1 MAEDKISS
9 QINLDLTA
17 NAAPAISEIQK
28 VARALEALDRQQQAS
43 IRSRN
48 TASAAKSN
56 LDNLIKNEELALKRS
71 EELRATNSEN
81 VKASSAAI
89 RAADEIVA
97 DTTRRIATSAKTL
110 KEQLGAV
117 YKETDLGGGKTRR
130 DLVRGVPDQL
140 REAVGLRDI
149 DIDAA
154 TKNVGTLKKL
164 SEAAGKLLE
173 GFDQILKPRGD
184 AMEALTGLKTALSA
198 KRDTGWS
205 DDYSGTSEKGGKA
218 APVRSTEKGEL
229 QPWDPSRFTPEYI
242 DKLARLRSEG
252 VAEKPRAGE
261 KGRADV
267 EGEFRSRAELA
278 LKPLDLTKGIN
289 TTSINERAGAI
300 NALLS
305 EEKVLLR
312 RQQEAAAKHVDEIG
326 KSTESDEKIARDAK
340 TASDA
345 RKKAAEA
352 SKAEEKAVSESVQPA
367 QENAASA
374 KKIKTA
380 KDKTAESARV
390 EEKAV
395 AETVQPA
402 QDAAASTKNTKSSK
416 AKTAE
421 SAKVEEKASEEVAAS
436 AAVSADATKKTRTS
450 RKKSADASKIEAAT
464 EGASA
469 DQRTEAATKSAK
481 TQKATEA
488 KSAEAAR
495 AEQQA
500 IEALQ
505 RRVRAAATTAA
516 KSRQQSPLEA
526 RGAVLGDVVRRP
538 YGPTRTELGADT
550 AAPKSLNEVA
560 AAANRA
566 ASGLNSVAT
575 AAGPGKFH
583 GPGRVELGAAI
594 PPTGLTPTR
603 TSSRGSLMGQLSG
616 ELKNPELAKSA
627 ANVHKLFRQ
636 VEAANNPKYV
646 QGFNQISQSIF
657 SVGGASLKASSAIQ
671 RMSDS
676 NSGFLGQ
683 LKQVAGMAASYQV
696 LQGIATELG
705 QLIGHLSGGIIS
717 FNSMIERTTVGFTTL
732 FRNQADAS
740 FLLAKSTGE
749 VSVEMSDLSGELDY
763 IKLGYGDV
771 ESAAGGMIENIRQF
785 ANVTPFRFEELAET
799 TLRMRAFGFS
809 LDEVL
814 RKSEGTA
821 TGFAGAVQT
830 VGDAVS
836 ALGGGAPEFR
846 RITYALGQMKQAGRV
861 YQNDMMQLANAG
873 IGGYKYIADALI
885 EQISVKNAEGRQVAK
900 KGYEGLFVELQTNSI
915 EAIRRLTTS
924 GRISGEVA
932 SRAILQGMET
942 DFGGGMAAYSKTFFG
957 ALTTVADSSQ
967 SLVAQA
973 FKPLYDSIRDTTV
986 DLAGALQTKEATD
999 FARKF
1004 AESIKGAVVELT
1016 KLGKTVQK
1024 ITTLIGTDVVK
1035 AIRSMGDQTRQI
1047 GGVSS
1052 SVFKMFGDGLG
1063 VIVDLL
1069 KNDVPRGLILSTLA
1083 MKLFSSAAA
1092 QNPLLALIAVV
1103 IVGLGALRNAYDQN
1117 LLGFRQQ
1124 IDSTSKKWT
1133 PMIQVIQ
1140 DKVIPL
1146 LNSIGS
1152 IVTTVILASFITLF
1166 ELLEPTLQG
1175 VVDVLGAL
1183 VNQFNILGP
1192 IIGIFGSGLVL
1203 ALGGVVIVSAI
1214 TRLRNALMGVVFSLS
1229 GITLE
1234 AAAAKG
1240 MLDKMTVSA
1249 MAANGGVLAPGQKP
1263 GFIASGG
1270 TSGMKMMGGAMVGQ
1284 MALGAI
1290 TPGITENGT
1299 NEVTTAIVSLTN
1311 SIFSAVMAAGMLKM
1325 VFGVGFKEVIVNALA
1340 KVAMSLGL
1348 VTAGATQAATAATI
1362 MQLAFTAWPI
1372 LAAVAIA
1379 GIGIAINDFLNS
1391 QQAKEFKN
1399 YMDQWAGLVAQYDI
1413 TSPEGEKVDV
1423 PTFTD
1428 EESLIANDI
1437 RKKTAWGLDP
1447 FEGQGL
1453 LGTEFLSKSKDET
1466 GKVKKE
1472 WQSVYDKLLMIEKAA
1487 AGMEGWK
1494 LRTRDLVGE
1503 TEKTK
1508 GNVKSIYDL
1517 TGLLIEGNKQLV
1529 GSQERLNFL
1538 LDLAKQK
1545 YKGALDLL
1553 QELANSILNKILNPD
1568 VRINPYTGLEQVGL
1582 ELQEVLAIQQE
1593 MSFAQFEN
1601 ASGTVRSF
1609 DEYRSI
1615 LEAILPLSEK
1625 DFALKEDGTRS
1636 DQISLAAVN
1645 ERLKIEKQRRKELEL
1660 IRKAAEAEYDLS
1672 IEVLK
1677 QYDQSIDPLERAVS
1691 LRNAQLKYQKDIADL
1706 EFTSLENV
1714 VEEAKISSAWNKA
1727 TALTKI
1733 KLRELQKGQ
1742 ELILNEMKRM
1752 FEEYEQDIANIM
1764 ADPRLSEKQKKNAAT
1779 ERLKTLMADLEKNF
1793 GITEAML
1800 TAEIGY
1806 FNDKIDDYIA
1816 TLNMEGKQLNVS
1828 WGGRWAQKL
1837 EAGGFGVIKKYLNDT
1852 LKEIIRLMALI
1863 EAATVASSQTEGEIV
1878 LKNRAWYLAQFR
1890 EKLSQLQVL
1899 GLLPDAALNLQRKIN
1914 QSFANSND
1922 PEFLLM
1928 LRNTI
1933 TGSLGNLFA
1942 AYNNPK
1948 QRPLFFR
1955 ASGGMVAGGS
1965 PYIVG
1970 EKGPELMIPR
1980 TQGLVL
1986 NNSVSS
1992 KLMSMLGGAGSKG
2005 GGNVIINVNN
2015 PTIRSDQD
2023 IRKLADRITRAQVSA
2038 FRTSGGRL
2046 S

>member
-43 IRSRN
+43 VRSRN

-56 LDNLIKNEELALKRS
+56 LDDLIKNEELALKRA
-71 EELRATNSEN
+71 EELRATNSEG

-89 RAADEIVA
+89 RAADDVVA
-97 DTTRRIATSAKTL
+97 NTTRRIAESAKTL
-110 KEQLGAV
+110 KDQLGAV

-130 DLVRGVPDQL
+130 DLVKGVPDQL

-173 GFDQILKPRGD
+173 GFDQVLKPRGD
-184 AMEALTGLKTALSA
+184 AMDALAGLKTALSA

-205 DDYSGTSEKGGKA
+205 DEYSGTSEKGGKA

-261 KGRADV
+261 KSRADI
-267 EGEFRSRAELA
+267 ESEFRSRAELA
-278 LKPLDLTKGIN
+278 LKPLDLSKGVN
-289 TTSINERAGAI
+289 TASINERAGAI
-300 NALLS
+300 NALLG

-312 RQQEAAAKHVDEIG
+312 RQQEATVKQVDEVA
-326 KSTESDEKIARDAK
+326 KSTESEEKIARDAK

-352 SKAEEKAVSESVQPA
+352 SKAEEKAVSE
-367 QENAASA
+367 
-374 KKIKTA
+374 
-380 KDKTAESARV
+380 
-390 EEKAV
+390 
-395 AETVQPA
+395 TVQPA
-402 QDAAASTKNTKSSK
+402 QDAAASTKKTKSSK
-416 AKTAE
+416 ARTAE
-421 SAKVEEKASEEVAAS
+421 SAKTEEKASEDVAAA
-436 AAVSADATKKTRTS
+436 AAVSADATKKTGKS
-450 RKKSADASKIEAAT
+450 RKKSADASKVEAAT

-469 DQRTEAATKSAK
+469 DQRTEAAAKSAK

-488 KSAEAAR
+488 KAAEAAR

-500 IEALQ
+500 IDALQ
-505 RRVRAAATTAA
+505 RRVRAATTTAA

-538 YGPTRTELGADT
+538 YGPTRAELGADT

-560 AAANRA
+560 AAANKA
-566 ASGLNSVAT
+566 AAGLNSVAANT
-575 AAGPGKFH
+575 GKWH
-583 GPGRVELGAAI
+583 GPGRVELGAGM
-594 PPTGLTPTR
+594 PPGLTPTR

-657 SVGGASLKASSAIQ
+657 SIGGASNRAGDAMR

-885 EQISVKNAEGRQVAK
+885 DQITVKNAEGRQVAK

-973 FKPLYDSIRDTTV
+973 FRPLYDSIRDTTV

-999 FARKF
+999 FSRKF
-1004 AESIKGAVVELT
+1004 AESIKGAVAELT

-1035 AIRSMGDQTRQI
+1035 AIRSMGDSTRQI

-1063 VIVDLL
+1063 VIVNLL
-1069 KNDVPRGLILSTLA
+1069 ENDVPRGLILSTLA

-1092 QNPLLALIAVV
+1092 TNPLLALIATV

-1124 IDSTSKKWT
+1124 IDSTSKKWG

-1203 ALGGVVIVSAI
+1203 ALGGIVIVSAI

-1249 MAANGGVLAPGQKP
+1249 MQANGGVLAPGQKP

-1270 TSGMKMMGGAMVGQ
+1270 NSGMKMMGGAMVGQ

-1299 NEVTTAIVSLTN
+1299 NEVTTAMVSLTN
-1311 SIFSAVMAAGMLKM
+1311 SILSAVMAAGMLKM
-1325 VFGVGFKEVIVNALA
+1325 VFGVGFKEIIVNALA
-1340 KVAMSLGL
+1340 KVVMALGL
-1348 VTAGATQAATAATI
+1348 VTTGATQAATAATI

-1372 LAAVAIA
+1372 LAAVAVA
-1379 GIGIAINDFLNS
+1379 GIGVAINDFLNS

-1413 TSPEGEKVDV
+1413 KSPEGEKVDV

-1437 RKKTAWGLDP
+1437 RKKTAWGKDP

-1472 WQSVYDKLLMIEKAA
+1472 WQSVYDKLLLIEKAA

-1494 LRTRDLVGE
+1494 LRTLDLGGE

-1517 TGLLIEGNKQLV
+1517 TGLLIEGNKKLI

-1625 DFALKEDGTRS
+1625 DYELKEDGTRS
-1636 DQISLAAVN
+1636 DKISLAAVN

-1660 IRKAAEAEYDLS
+1660 IRKAAEAEYDIGLAT
-1672 IEVLK
+1672 LQ
-1677 QYDQSIDPLERAVS
+1677 QYDESVDPLQRAVN

-1714 VEEAKISSAWNKA
+1714 VEEGKISSAWNRA

-1764 ADPRLSEKQKKNAAT
+1764 ADPRTSGKDKTDAAT
-1779 ERLKTLMADLEKNF
+1779 KRLNKLMSDLETQF
-1793 GITEAML
+1793 GITEVML
-1800 TAEIGY
+1800 TDEIKY

-1816 TLNMEGKQLNVS
+1816 TLKMEGKQLDVS
-1828 WGGRWAQKL
+1828 WGGKWAKAL

-1863 EAATVASSQTEGEIV
+1863 DAATAASSQTEGEIV

-1899 GLLPDAALNLQRKIN
+1899 GLLPDSALNLSRKIN

-1922 PEFLLM
+1922 PEFLLT

-1948 QRPLFFR
+1948 QRPLHFR

-1965 PYIVG
+1965 PYVVG
-1970 EKGPELMIPR
+1970 EKGPELIIPR

-2015 PTIRSDQD
+2015 PVIRNEND
-2023 IRKLADRITRAQVSA
+2023 IRKLAQEISRVQASQ
-2038 FRTSGGRL
+2038 FRTEGGRL
-2046 S
+2046 